1 MAIALR
7 TIAFPYRAVASF
19 VILVGIARVSG
30 LWSANPSWNS
40 FLYYT
45 VMSNVLCLV
54 WMVWSAIVTLRD
66 AQSKG
71 WHGFSTPSARGE
83 AAVMHAITVTMLI
96 YLFVLLPATFTQ
108 PGAYEP
114 FTLTDNLVHI
124 ITPLLVIADWLLF
137 IPKGRLRPYDPLLWA
152 IIPYAYLVFA
162 FTYSALG
169 GEFAPGVR
177 VPYPFMNVETNGLG
191 GVVLWIAG
199 LTVALVAV
207 GYVYY
212 GVDRL
217 LARIAHTRRDALR
230 TQAASTD

>member
-30 LWSANPSWNS
+30 LWSADPSWNS

-66 AQSKG
+66 
-71 WHGFSTPSARGE
+71 
-83 AAVMHAITVTMLI
+83 
-96 YLFVLLPATFTQ
+96 
-108 PGAYEP
+108 
-114 FTLTDNLVHI
+114 
-124 ITPLLVIADWLLF
+124 PLLVIAGWLLF

-152 IIPYAYLVFA
+152 IIPYAYLVCA

-177 VPYPFMNVETNGLG
+177 VPYPFMNIETNGLG

-207 GYVYY
+207 GYVSY

-217 LARIAHTRRDALR
+217 LARVAPSRRDALR
-230 TQAASTD
+230 TQTASTN